1 MPVSIAVPGSEIP
14 FARASATDRATIDII
29 GLVRDADQRPVGR
42 IRDTVK
48 LAVQQT
54 QEVQRK
60 AVQYQTGFALPP
72 GRYKLKVVLRENQT
86 GSIGSF
92 ESDFVVPDLK
102 RAPVKVSSVVLGT
115 QTQPVTERNAV
126 SPLARNGTLLVPSLT
141 HVVSTET
148 AAVLLLRGLRSGRA
162 VGSPR
167 LLTSIAFFRGKV
179 RTYETPLVEVT
190 RLDAPDRK
198 AAVFQFAVPAAAL
211 KPGLYT
217 CQVTVVDDVAGTFAF
232 PRLPLLV
239 R

>member
-1 MPVSIAVPGSEIP
+1 M
-14 FARASATDRATIDII
+14 
-29 GLVRDADQRPVGR
+29 
-42 IRDTVK
+42 
-48 LAVQQT
+48 
-54 QEVQRK
+54 
-60 AVQYQTGFALPP
+60 
-72 GRYKLKVVLRENQT
+72 
-86 GSIGSF
+86 
-92 ESDFVVPDLK
+92 VPDLK
-102 RAPVKVSSVVLGT
+102 RAPVKVSSVVVGT

-141 HVVSTET
+141 HVVSTKQPLYFYYEVYDP
-148 AAVLLLRGLRSGRA
+148 AAQS
-162 VGSPR
+162 GSPR

-179 RTYETPLVEVT
+179 RTYQTPLVEVT